1 MCINIFN
8 FLKKRNDIMPTIDYI
23 DLSINHFQYA
33 LFILEEN
40 EPDLVLRYSANGTI
54 LFSKRWFLWYNRL
67 HKEAFEFMSR
77 FKPPQ
82 LDYTSQLVYLC
93 RIPEEYQEEFL
104 NVIKREYS

>member
-1 MCINIFN
+1 MCLQFLYYLCCINNYEDVTFN
-8 FLKKRNDIMPTIDYI
+8 
-23 DLSINHFQYA
+23 
-33 LFILEEN
+33 LEFDNPMDEAIHIIQIN
-40 EPDLVLRYSANGTI
+40 EPDLIIRYSYQGVIIFN
-54 LFSKRWFLWYNRL
+54 KEYFLWYNRL

-82 LDYTSQLVYLC
+82 LDYTSSQLVYLC